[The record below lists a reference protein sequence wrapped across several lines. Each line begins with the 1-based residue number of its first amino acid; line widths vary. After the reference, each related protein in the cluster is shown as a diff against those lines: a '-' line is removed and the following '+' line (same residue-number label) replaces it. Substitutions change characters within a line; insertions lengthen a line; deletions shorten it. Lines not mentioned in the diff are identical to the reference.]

1 MYRLLGRWL
10 LRLILA
16 FAVCFVAAW
25 IGDFGLFEL
34 RGKPTSTVTVS
45 RYMGVPLKGQKEE
58 YDFLGTVAVPCSVS
72 LFPQGGNDP
81 CWRVRQHPDQWD
93 DL

>member
-1 MYRLLGRWL
+1 MYQLLGRWL
-10 LRLILA
+10 AGALFG

-25 IGDFGLFEL
+25 VCDWTLFHM
-34 RGKPTSTVTVS
+34 RGKPTATITVH

-58 YDFLGTVAVPCSVS
+58 YDFLGDFAVPCSVS

-81 CWRVRQHPDQWD
+81 CWYLGSHPDQWEK
-93 DL
+93 L